1 MHTTAEKIA
10 EALDGLL
17 SQCADVDGAA
27 VVSADGFP
35 IASAFP
41 DGASDDEV
49 AALGAAL
56 LALSGR
62 VAGALGRG
70 NVRHI
75 VCEGDAGSVFAATAG
90 AAVLCASARPSAPAG
105 LVLLELRRAASAV
118 AAALPAERADVPSPT
133 PQPSRPGLRLV
144 PTDVVSAEVGE
155 SARIGTGIGGGA
167 GETACAVPDGRPR
180 GAPRGGPIELEITS

>member
-35 IASAFP
+35 IASAFT

-75 VCEGDAGSVFAATAG
+75 VCEGDAGSVYAATAG

-118 AAALPAERADVPSPT
+118 AAALPAERAEDPT
-133 PQPSRPGLRLV
+133 TAATPSRPGLHLV
-144 PTDVVSAEVGE
+144 PTVVVSAEVGE
-155 SARIGTGIGGGA
+155 SARIGGGIGGGTGDTGVVATA
-167 GETACAVPDGRPR
+167 GGAR
-180 GAPRGGPIELEITS
+180 GAPLDLEITS

>member
-35 IASAFP
+35 IASAFS

-90 AAVLCASARPSAPAG
+90 AAVLCVSARPSAPTG
-105 LVLLELRRAASAV
+105 LVLMELRRAASAV
-118 AAALPAERADVPSPT
+118 ATALPTERAEVTTATAEPA
-133 PQPSRPGLRLV
+133 RPGLRLV
-144 PTDVVSAEVGE
+144 PSDFVSAEGGE
-155 SARIGTGIGGGA
+155 SARIGTRIADGA
-167 GETACAVPDGRPR
+167 GETPRTVTAGGPR
-180 GAPRGGPIELEITS
+180 GEPIDLEITS